1 MGLFLDLFKGLLVIC
16 DTEQTSAPHSVL
28 TCDVCLRMD
37 STNSSFKWR
46 LQCTHCIC
54 DITCITLGGGQLLN
68 NSRNIVC
75 VLNFVCDCICSM
87 CVRMFVVWERLYL
100 MWSLVVVLAQN
111 LILKFYPM
119 GPFLLLIYLII
130 RIDGHEIQQVS
141 E

>member
-75 VLNFVCDCICSM
+75 VLNFLCVIVYGVCVFVCLLCERDCTLCG
-87 CVRMFVVWERLYL
+87 VWLWFWPRIL
-100 MWSLVVVLAQN
+100 SLSF
-111 LILKFYPM
+111 ILWDHF
-119 GPFLLLIYLII
+119 FC
-130 RIDGHEIQQVS
+130 
-141 E
+141 